1 MKLAVAIIHGIGNQ
15 PDSQDADGQHAFSQ
29 GLIRGLRK
37 RLGQEG
43 DAVAFQSLYWANV
56 LDKRELAYLEKLEQ
70 EPVRWRWMRRL
81 VTLFLGDA
89 SGYRKVSQAYDTTY
103 EQVHQSVRNGLNT
116 LRAKVGPTTPLV
128 VLAHS
133 LGGHIISNYVWD
145 QQKLNATPS
154 CPRDPFL
161 AMETLTALVTFGCNI
176 PLFTFA
182 YDPVQPIRFPGHC
195 LDERMRQAARWL
207 NVYAP
212 ADLLGYPLRPV
223 QGYASVVHEDR
234 PMAVG
239 SWFRRHTPLSHLEYW
254 NDSRFQDYLAH
265 HLRDLLRACEGGVV
279 VPTGLQPGLPSS
291 LGVQSNTA

>member
-15 PDSQDADGQHAFSQ
+15 QDARNVEGQHTFAQ
-29 GLIRGLRK
+29 GLIAGLRK
-37 RLGQEG
+37 RLGVEAE
-43 DAVAFQSLYWANV
+43 DVAFQSLYWASV

-70 EPVRWRWMRRL
+70 EPVRWRWMRRM

-89 SGYRKVSQAYDTTY
+89 SGYRKVSQAYDNTY
-103 EQVHQSVRNGLNT
+103 EQVHQCVRNGLNA
-116 LRAKVGPTTPLV
+116 LRAKVGPNTPLV

-133 LGGHIISNYVWD
+133 LGGHIISNYIWD

-161 AMETLTALVTFGCNI
+161 AMETLACLVTFGCNI

-195 LDERMRQAARWL
+195 LDERLTRAARWL

-223 QGYASVVHEDR
+223 QGYAAVVHEDR
-234 PMAVG
+234 PLAVG

-254 NDSRFQDYLAH
+254 NDARFQDYIAR
-265 HLRDLLRACEGGVV
+265 HLRDMLNACPAPYGAPE
-279 VPTGLQPGLPSS
+279 PDQPGLPSN
-291 LGVQSNTA
+291 LGVHSSTA

>member
-1 MKLAVAIIHGIGNQ
+1 MKLAIAIIHGIGNQ
-15 PDSQDADGQHAFSQ
+15 QDTRDAEGQHGFAQ
-29 GLIRGLRK
+29 GLIAGLRR
-37 RLGQEG
+37 RLGAEAEQI
-43 DAVAFQSLYWANV
+43 AFQSLYWANV
-56 LDKRELAYLEKLEQ
+56 LDKRELAYLEKLEL
-70 EPVRWRWMRRL
+70 EPVRWRWMRRQ

-145 QQKLNATPS
+145 QQKLNSTPS
-154 CPRDPFL
+154 CPRDPFI
-161 AMETLTALVTFGCNI
+161 AMETLAGMVTFGCNI

-195 LDERMRQAARWL
+195 LEERMSQAARWL

-223 QGYASVVHEDR
+223 QGYAAVVHEDR

-239 SWFRRHTPLSHLEYW
+239 SWLRRHTPLSHLEYW
-254 NDSRFQDYLAH
+254 NDTRFQDYVARH
-265 HLRDLLRACEGGVV
+265 VRDLLRACEGRVEAFDD
-279 VPTGLQPGLPSS
+279 LQPGRPSS
-291 LGVQSNTA
+291 LGVQSSTA

>member
-1 MKLAVAIIHGIGNQ
+1 MQLAIAIIHGIGTQ
-15 PDSQDADGQHAFSQ
+15 QDSCDVDGQHAYARELIH
-29 GLIRGLRK
+29 GLQR
-37 RLGQEG
+37 RLGPVA
-43 DAVAFQSLYWANV
+43 DSVAFQSLYWADV
-56 LDKRELAYLEKLEQ
+56 LDKRELAYLEKLER

-103 EQVHQSVRNGLNT
+103 EQVHQQIRNGLNA

-133 LGGHIISNYVWD
+133 LGGHIISNYIWD
-145 QQKLNATPS
+145 QQKLNSTPS
-154 CPRDPFL
+154 GPRDPFL
-161 AMETLTALVTFGCNI
+161 ALETLAGIMTFGCNI

-195 LDERMRQAARWL
+195 LDKVLQRQARWV

-223 QGYASVVHEDR
+223 QGYADIVREDV
-234 PMAVG
+234 PMPVG
-239 SWFRRHTPLSHLEYW
+239 PWYKRHTPLSHLEYW
-254 NDSRFQDYLAH
+254 RDGRFQTYLAKQ
-265 HLRDLLRACEGGVV
+265 LGELLQYCTPAPERSQSSAPQEAC
-279 VPTGLQPGLPSS
+279 PSS
-291 LGVQSNTA
+291 QDRG